1 MTFRTKLP
9 ALVSLLALAAC
20 DVPLLER
27 ESEPEA
33 SAMPMAR
40 AEVEAEGAQ
49 TRDQAE
55 PAAAP
60 QADSSAAAEAEPI
73 PARAQAPGA
82 AAPVV
87 AAVEAESRPAPPA
100 GDPDAPPPVMS
111 TPPTFEP
118 IVPRD
123 ATVQTVGALPC
134 PEGTRQTGGA
144 HSEHSVL
151 GTDLDMTYCIEWP
164 MTRGSM
170 PIRRGPAVWFHDDGT
185 IEQQGHYLDRKRT
198 GWWEKRH
205 ESGEL
210 EARVHYTE
218 GEYDGGYFTWYE
230 DGTPQ
235 SEIEWRMGKHH
246 GVSKTWG
253 SDGEILATK
262 RWEDDRVVATWMY
275 DAKGN
280 AHRM

>member
-1 MTFRTKLP
+1 MTFRPHLP
-9 ALVSLLALAAC
+9 PVLVSLLALTAC
-20 DVPLLER
+20 DVSLTQ
-27 ESEPEA
+27 SEPAPEA

-40 AEVEAEGAQ
+40 AEVAPE
-49 TRDQAE
+49 
-55 PAAAP
+55 AAP
-60 QADSSAAAEAEPI
+60 EVSDGSAEAEPS
-73 PARAQAPGA
+73 PTGA
-82 AAPVV
+82 V
-87 AAVEAESRPAPPA
+87 AAVPAAADEPEARPRERAEAEVAA
-100 GDPDAPPPVMS
+100 TDAPSPTMS
-111 TPPTFEP
+111 TPPAFEP

-144 HSEHSVL
+144 HAEHSVL

-164 MTRGSM
+164 MARGSM
-170 PIRRGPAVWFHDDGT
+170 PVRRGPAVWFHDDGT

-205 ESGEL
+205 ENGER
-210 EARVHYTE
+210 EALVHYAE

-235 SEIEWRMGKHH
+235 SEIEWRAGEHH

-253 SDGEILATK
+253 SDGVILATK
-262 RWEDDRVVATWMY
+262 RWEDDQVVATWMY
-275 DAKGN
+275 DAEGN